1 MDLSHEFDVA
11 VPPEHAWGFFTDL
24 SRVIPNLPGAGL
36 EGMDGDVTLGKVK
49 VKVGPVTA
57 QYKGKAWFLEQDA
70 AARRMQV
77 RAEGRDA
84 RGQGNA
90 KATITVELSPAEE
103 GTHARVD
110 VDMQITGKI
119 AQIGRGLIADVS
131 ERLMGE
137 FVKNLEV
144 ELADEAV
151 SPAPVGAEADEVG
164 ASLAESAEEA
174 NLAEPAEPVP
184 VDLLA
189 SAGAPIAKRL
199 RTVVV
204 VVAVGFGLW
213 WLLG

>member
-11 VPPEHAWGFFTDL
+11 VPPERAWGFFTDL

-90 KATITVELSPAEE
+90 KATITVELSPTEE

-137 FVKNLEV
+137 FVENLEA
-144 ELADEAV
+144 ELADEA
-151 SPAPVGAEADEVG
+151 G
-164 ASLAESAEEA
+164 ASPAESAEEA
-174 NLAEPAEPVP
+174 NLAEPVP
-184 VDLLA
+184 VDLFA

-199 RTVVV
+199 GTVVV